1 MIINL
6 LVQFLMVEAKL
17 KRNIMTRTILN
28 SLIIISM
35 LPIGLT
41 SCKKECEEIVYKVES
56 FENLYGC
63 QDTRHGLIIDL
74 TNEAIIIISQTGFNS
89 LVEGTCTPSI
99 DFTKYDL
106 IIGKK
111 ITDNRVDTIYY
122 DYRADCPDRAKV
134 LQVEIIQSAITTPD
148 TVVYHALIPK
158 LSDAEGVTLNIVTS
172 SPAAK

>member
-1 MIINL
+1 MYRPVLTTIFFLVL
-6 LVQFLMVEAKL
+6 L
-17 KRNIMTRTILN
+17 
-28 SLIIISM
+28 SY
-35 LPIGLT
+35 GLS
-41 SCKKECEEIVYKVES
+41 SCKKECQEIVYKVES

-74 TNEAIIIISQTGFNS
+74 TNEAIIIVSQTGFNS